1 MAHSGLSRPKAVPGA
16 EGDVQRYRLWLCLIR
31 LFRSDLI
38 SFVKRSSDDRAEP
51 RFTSNVPHFDH
62 RADSVRSFIKRPQK
76 YFHAAIEEKEEPRTT
91 DRAEGPFIESADFA
105 GHLELPTMPICRCG
119 ESGARDLSTRL
130 AVAQP

>member
-1 MAHSGLSRPKAVPGA
+1 MLGLVGLPP
-16 EGDVQRYRLWLCLIR
+16 
-31 LFRSDLI
+31 SDLI

-62 RADSVRSFIKRPQK
+62 RADSVRRFIKRPQK

-119 ESGARDLSTRL
+119 ESGARDLSTR
-130 AVAQP
+130 